1 MKILVIGAGNM
12 GAWFV
17 ESLCL
22 EHDVAVYDTNR
33 QKLRY
38 FFNTHRFVSFEQIS
52 AFAPSLVINAVSL
65 QHTVAAFNDVL
76 PYLPEDCIISDITS
90 VKNSL
95 HEYYLGTGRRFVSTH
110 PMFGPT
116 FASLKEL
123 SSQSAVI
130 IAESDPDGKKFFHD
144 FYASLHLN
152 IYEYSFE
159 EHDRTMAYSLSIPF
173 TSTMVFAACMKHQEA
188 PGTTFKKHMAVAE
201 GLLSENDYLLSE
213 ILLNPYTLPQIERI
227 HEKLSDIMNM
237 IRQKDVRALHLF
249 VEELRRNIKK
259 EK

>member
-38 FFNTHRFVSFEQIS
+38 FFNTHRFVSFEQIC

-76 PYLPEDCIISDITS
+76 PYLPDDCMISDITS
-90 VKNSL
+90 VKKGL
-95 HEYYLGTGRRFVSTH
+95 HEFYPGAGRRFVSTH

-123 SSQSAVI
+123 RSQSAVI
-130 IAESDPDGKKFFHD
+130 IAESDPDGKKFFRD
-144 FYASLHLN
+144 FYAALHLN

-159 EHDRTMAYSLSIPF
+159 EHDKMMAYSLSVPF
-173 TSTMVFAACMKHQEA
+173 TSTMVFAACMKHLEA
-188 PGTTFKKHMAVAE
+188 PGTTFKKHLSIAE

-213 ILLNPYTLPQIERI
+213 ILMNPFTLPQIERI
-227 HEKLSDIMNM
+227 HDKLSDLMEM
-237 IRQKDVRALHLF
+237 IRQKDIKALHHF
-249 VEELRRNIKK
+249 VGELRKNIC
-259 EK
+259 

>member
-38 FFNTHRFVSFEQIS
+38 FFNTHRFVSFDQIG
-52 AFAPSLVINAVSL
+52 AFAPELVINAVSL

-76 PYLPEDCIISDITS
+76 PYIPDNCVISDITS
-90 VKNSL
+90 VKNNL
-95 HEYYLGTGRRFVSTH
+95 HEYYLNAGRRFVSTH

-130 IAESDPDGKKFFHD
+130 IAESDPEGKQFFRD
-144 FYASLHLN
+144 FYSSLHLN

-159 EHDRTMAYSLSIPF
+159 QHDKTMAYSLSIPF
-173 TSTMVFAACMKHQEA
+173 TSTMVFAACMKHLEA
-188 PGTTFKKHMAVAE
+188 PGTTFKKHLSIAE

-227 HEKLSDIMNM
+227 YEKLSGLMEM
-237 IRQKDVRALHLF
+237 IRQKDTKSLHKF
-249 VEELRRNIKK
+249 TDELRKNIAKR
-259 EK
+259 

>member
-1 MKILVIGAGNM
+1 MKILVIGAGSM

-22 EHDVAVYDTNR
+22 EHDVAVFDTNR

-38 FFNTHRFVSFEQIS
+38 FFNTHRFVSFDQIN
-52 AFAPSLVINAVSL
+52 AFAPELVINAVSL
-65 QHTVAAFNDVL
+65 QNTVAAFNDVL
-76 PYLPEDCIISDITS
+76 PYLPDDCIISDITS

-95 HEYYLGTGRRFVSTH
+95 HEYYRNIGRRFVSTH

-130 IAESDPDGKKFFHD
+130 IAESDPDGKQFFRD
-144 FYASLHLN
+144 FYTSLHLN

-159 EHDRTMAYSLSIPF
+159 QHDQTMAYSLSIPF
-173 TSTMVFAACMKHQEA
+173 TSTMIFAACMKRQEA
-188 PGTTFKKHMAVAE
+188 PGTTFRKHLAVAE
-201 GLLSENDYLLSE
+201 GLLSEDDYLLSE
-213 ILLNPYTLPQIERI
+213 ILLNPHTLPQIERI
-227 HEKLSDIMNM
+227 NDKLTELMQM
-237 IRQKDVRALHLF
+237 IRQKDVKALHGF
-249 VEELRRNIKK
+249 VDELRKNLL
-259 EK
+259 

>member
-22 EHDVAVYDTNR
+22 EHDVAVYDTNK

-52 AFAPSLVINAVSL
+52 AFAPALIINAVSL

-76 PYLPEDCIISDITS
+76 PYLPDDCIISDITS
-90 VKNSL
+90 VKNNL
-95 HEYYLGTGRRFVSTH
+95 HEYYQSAGRRFVSTH

-116 FASLKEL
+116 FANLKEL

-130 IAESDPDGKKFFHD
+130 ITESDPEGKKFFRD
-144 FYASLHLN
+144 FYASLNIN
-152 IYEYSFE
+152 IYEYTFE
-159 EHDRTMAYSLSIPF
+159 QHDQTIAYSLSVPF
-173 TSTMVFAACMKHQEA
+173 TSTMVFAACMKYQQA
-188 PGTTFKKHMAVAE
+188 PGTTFKKHLAIAE

-213 ILLNPYTLPQIERI
+213 ILMSPHTLPQIERI
-227 HEKLSDIMNM
+227 CEKLSDLMEM
-237 IRQKDVRALHLF
+237 IQQKNIAALHEF
-249 VEELRRNIKK
+249 VGELRKNIAKK
-259 EK
+259 

>member
-1 MKILVIGAGNM
+1 MKILIIGAGNM

-38 FFNTHRFVSFEQIS
+38 FFNTHRFVSFDQIS
-52 AFAPSLVINAVSL
+52 AFAPELVINAVSL
-65 QHTVAAFNDVL
+65 QNTVSSFNDVL
-76 PYLPEDCIISDITS
+76 PYLPDDCIISDITS

-95 HEYYLGTGRRFVSTH
+95 YEYYSHVGRRFVSTH

-130 IAESDPDGKKFFHD
+130 ISESDPEGKQFFRD
-144 FYASLHLN
+144 FYASLGLN
-152 IYEYSFE
+152 IYEYTFE
-159 EHDRTMAYSLSIPF
+159 QHDQMMAYSLSIPF
-173 TSTMVFAACMKHQEA
+173 TSTMVFAACMKFQEA
-188 PGTTFKKHMAVAE
+188 PGTTFRKHLAIAE
-201 GLLSENDYLLSE
+201 GLLSENDFLLSE
-213 ILLNPYTLPQIERI
+213 ILLNPHTLPQIERI
-227 HEKLSDIMNM
+227 NEKLTDLMQM
-237 IRQKDVRALHLF
+237 IRQKDVKALHGF
-249 VEELRRNIKK
+249 VDDLRKNLLP
-259 EK
+259 

>member
-17 ESLCL
+17 ESLCM
-22 EHDVAVYDTNR
+22 EHDVAVYDTDR
-33 QKLRY
+33 HKLRY
-38 FFNTHRFVSFEQIS
+38 FFNTHRFVSFDQIS
-52 AFAPSLVINAVSL
+52 AFAPELVINAVSL
-65 QHTVAAFNDVL
+65 QYTIAAFNDVL
-76 PYLPEDCIISDITS
+76 PYLPDDCIISDITS
-90 VKNSL
+90 VKNGL
-95 HEYYLGTGRRFVSTH
+95 HKYYQSTGRRFVSTH

-130 IAESDPDGKKFFHD
+130 IAESDPEGRQFFRD

-159 EHDRTMAYSLSIPF
+159 QHDKTMAYSLSIPF
-173 TSTMVFAACMKHQEA
+173 TSTMVFAACMKRQEA
-188 PGTTFKKHMAVAE
+188 PGTTFKKHMAIAE

-213 ILLNPYTLPQIERI
+213 ILLNPHTLPQIERI
-227 HEKLSDIMNM
+227 HEKLSDLIEM
-237 IRQKDVRALHLF
+237 IRQKDTGALHEF
-249 VEELRRNIKK
+249 VDGLRKNIR
-259 EK
+259 

>member
-22 EHDVAVYDTNR
+22 EHDVAVYDTDK

-52 AFAPSLVINAVSL
+52 AFEPALVINAVSL

-76 PYLPEDCIISDITS
+76 PYLPDNCIISDITS
-90 VKNSL
+90 VKNNL
-95 HEYYLGTGRRFVSTH
+95 HEYYLSSGRRFVSTH

-116 FASLKEL
+116 FANLKEL
-123 SSQSAVI
+123 SLQSAVI
-130 IAESDPDGKKFFHD
+130 ITESDPEGKQFFRD
-144 FYASLHLN
+144 FYASLNLN
-152 IYEYSFE
+152 IYEYTFE
-159 EHDRTMAYSLSIPF
+159 QHDQTIAYSLSIPF
-173 TSTMVFAACMKHQEA
+173 TSTMVFAACMKYQEA
-188 PGTTFKKHMAVAE
+188 PGTTFKKHLAIAE

-213 ILLNPYTLPQIERI
+213 ILLSPYTLPQIERI
-227 HEKLSDIMNM
+227 YEKLSELMEM
-237 IRQKDVRALHLF
+237 IRQKDTHALHKF
-249 VEELRRNIKK
+249 VDELRKNIAKN
-259 EK
+259 

>member
-22 EHDVAVYDTNR
+22 EHDVAVYDTDR
-33 QKLRY
+33 CRLRY
-38 FFNTHRFVSFEQIS
+38 FFNTHRFVSFDQIS
-52 AFAPSLVINAVSL
+52 AFAPALVINAVSL
-65 QHTVAAFNDVL
+65 QHTVAAFNDIL
-76 PYLPEDCIISDITS
+76 PYLPDDCILSDITS
-90 VKNSL
+90 VKNGL
-95 HEYYLGTGRRFVSTH
+95 REYYQDIGRRFVSTH

-130 IAESDPDGKKFFHD
+130 IAESDTEGKQFFRN
-144 FYASLHLN
+144 FYASLNLN

-159 EHDRTMAYSLSIPF
+159 EHDKTMAYSLSVPF
-173 TSTMVFAACMKHQEA
+173 TSTMVFAACMKHLEA
-188 PGTTFKKHMAVAE
+188 PGTTFKKHLAIAQ

-213 ILLNPYTLPQIERI
+213 ILLNPHTLPQIERI
-227 HEKLSDIMNM
+227 YEKLSELMGM
-237 IRQKDVRALHLF
+237 IRQKDTKALHEF
-249 VEELRRNIKK
+249 VGELRNNISND
-259 EK
+259 